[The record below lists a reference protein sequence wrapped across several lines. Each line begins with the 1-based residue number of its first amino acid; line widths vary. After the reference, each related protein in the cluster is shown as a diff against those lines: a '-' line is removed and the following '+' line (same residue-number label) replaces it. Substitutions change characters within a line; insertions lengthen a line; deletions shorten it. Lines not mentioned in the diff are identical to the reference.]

1 QGAHHGFHPGRV
13 AELVVDGTVIGYAGE
28 LLPKLLEDWDL
39 PARTAAMELDLDA
52 LVSAAPNVVEA
63 QPVVTFPATY
73 QDVALVV
80 DHQVVAADVQ
90 QTLQQ
95 AAGDL
100 LEHIGLFDVY
110 TGAGIAEGKKSLA
123 LNLRFRATDRTLTA
137 DEASQARLAAIA
149 AAETEHGAVLR

>member
-1 QGAHHGFHPGRV
+1 
-13 AELVVDGTVIGYAGE
+13 
-28 LLPKLLEDWDL
+28 
-39 PARTAAMELDLDA
+39 M
-52 LVSAAPNVVEA
+52 
-63 QPVVTFPATY
+63 
-73 QDVALVV
+73 

-123 LNLRFRATDRTLTA
+123 FNLRFRATDRTLTA
-137 DEASQARLAAIA
+137 DEAS
-149 AAETEHGAVLR
+149 